1 MKFAFRKTATH
12 CITLFFRDEQAFS
25 RAAAGYSHVIRDRD
39 VMVNMSALQD
49 HFNREAMNQ
58 PQTKPITPDSGN
70 PKDVVLAR
78 SRATK
83 THTTSNTIP

>member
-1 MKFAFRKTATH
+1 VPFLLVSALISQITNPVVQPATKDGG
-12 CITLFFRDEQAFS
+12 FFLPIVSMRN
-25 RAAAGYSHVIRDRD
+25 RD
-39 VMVNMSALQD
+39 VMVNISDLKN
-49 HFNREAMNQ
+49 HFNREAINQ

>member
-1 MKFAFRKTATH
+1 MRP
-12 CITLFFRDEQAFS
+12 
-25 RAAAGYSHVIRDRD
+25 RD
-39 VMVNMSALQD
+39 VMVNISVLQD
-49 HFNREAMNQ
+49 HFNLEAMSQ

-78 SRATK
+78 GRATK

>member
-1 MKFAFRKTATH
+1 
-12 CITLFFRDEQAFS
+12 
-25 RAAAGYSHVIRDRD
+25 
-39 VMVNMSALQD
+39 MVNIRALQA
-49 HFNREAMNQ
+49 HFKREAMNQ